1 MQSSGYT
8 QGIHNGNFWLSMNL
22 RQLEVFEAVMRAG
35 SIGQAARAL
44 DVSQPAISK
53 SLRLAEEA
61 AGFVLFRRVRGRVFP
76 SPEAETLLPM
86 VQRVRGDLDGIASHI
101 RQLREGH
108 AGSVT
113 VAAPGSVAHAFI
125 TPALVQFA
133 RERPNIRVEVMILP
147 TEMIAD
153 RVAESRADFGVV
165 HQPIDNPYLDG
176 EVICEA
182 EGVCVMLKSHA
193 LAQRRSV
200 SARDLVRERL
210 ISYREDTSIGALV
223 RKALRAEGER
233 RDVDIVI
240 NQSQQA
246 LDLVAAGAGL
256 AVMDPF
262 LLIAAGR
269 PTLVGVPVRPAFPH
283 RLRLIRA
290 RERPRSRAAAQFE
303 KQIRAVVLARIGA
316 SPLAGL
322 VKRVPAGDAK
332 LGGQATA
339 DARKHNRA

>member
-1 MQSSGYT
+1 
-8 QGIHNGNFWLSMNL
+8 MNL

-76 SPEAETLLPM
+76 SPEAETLLPL
-86 VQRVRGDLDGIASHI
+86 VERVRGDLDGIALHI

-125 TPALVQFA
+125 TPAVVRFA
-133 RERPNIRVEVMILP
+133 RERPNIRVEVIILP
-147 TEMIAD
+147 TAMIAD

-165 HQPIDNPYLDG
+165 HQPTDNPYLDG

-182 EGVCVMLKSHA
+182 EGVCVMPRKHA
-193 LAQRRSV
+193 LAQRKSV
-200 SARDLVRERL
+200 SARDLLRERL
-210 ISYREDTSIGALV
+210 ICYREDTSIGALV
-223 RKALRAEGER
+223 RQALRAAGER

-246 LDLVAAGAGL
+246 LDLVEAGAGL

-269 PTLVGVPVRPAFPH
+269 PTLVGVPFRPAFQN
-283 RLRLIRA
+283 RLRIIRA

-303 KQIRAVVLARIGA
+303 KHIRAMVLARIGA
-316 SPLAGL
+316 SPMAGL
-322 VKRVPAGDAK
+322 VKHVPAGDAK
-332 LGGQATA
+332 IPAKRSPDTGK
-339 DARKHNRA
+339 RKPA

>member
-1 MQSSGYT
+1 
-8 QGIHNGNFWLSMNL
+8 MNL

-35 SIGQAARAL
+35 SISQAARAL

-76 SPEAETLLPM
+76 SPEAETLLPL
-86 VQRVRGDLDGIASHI
+86 VERVRGDLDSIASHV

-125 TPALVQFA
+125 TPAVVQFS
-133 RERPNIRVEVMILP
+133 RERPNIRVEVIILP
-147 TEMIAD
+147 TAMIAD

-165 HQPIDNPYLDG
+165 HQPTDNPYLDG

-182 EGVCVMLKSHA
+182 EGVCVMPRNHA
-193 LAQRRSV
+193 LAQRKTV
-200 SARDLVRERL
+200 SARDLLRERL
-210 ISYREDTSIGALV
+210 ICYREDTSIGALV
-223 RKALRAEGER
+223 RQALRTAGGR

-246 LDLVAAGAGL
+246 LDLVEAGAGL

-262 LLIAAGR
+262 LLIAASR
-269 PTLVGVPVRPAFPH
+269 PTLVSVPFRPAFPN
-283 RLRLIRA
+283 RLRIIRA
-290 RERPRSRAAAQFE
+290 RERPRSRAAAQLE
-303 KQIRAVVLARIGA
+303 KHIRAMVLARIGA
-316 SPLAGL
+316 SPLARL
-322 VKRVPAGDAK
+322 VKRVPAADAK
-332 LGGQATA
+332 L
-339 DARKHNRA
+339 ARGRSANPGRQRPA